1 MWTRL
6 TEPMRNDAQR
16 LANLWIISTIIAEW
30 ARARNSDLESVER
43 RGCLSKRL
51 SLA

>member
-6 TEPMRNDAQR
+6 TKPMRNDAQR
-16 LANLWIISTIIAEW
+16 LTSLWFISTIIAEW

-51 SLA
+51 NLA